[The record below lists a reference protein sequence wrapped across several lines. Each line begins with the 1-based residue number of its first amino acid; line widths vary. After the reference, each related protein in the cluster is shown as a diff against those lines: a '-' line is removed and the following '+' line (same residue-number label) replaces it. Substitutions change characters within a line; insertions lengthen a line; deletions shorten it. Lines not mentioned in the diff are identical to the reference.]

1 MDFANDEV
9 ERVRRAHQVIMAK
22 DPVFKTF
29 HVIGMIF
36 WDDNLNL
43 LSFTFI
49 TGKLRKNL
57 CFTL

>member
-22 DPVFKTF
+22 EPVFKTF

-36 WDDNLNL
+36 SDVILGWYYDILGHKFVN
-43 LSFTFI
+43 I
-49 TGKLRKNL
+49 IGKQ
-57 CFTL
+57 TS